1 MKDIRI
7 QQAYENGFSY
17 EKTYRGCAQCTVA
30 AIQDALSIINDDVFR
45 ASSSLASGGGLLCDG
60 SCGGFSGGSMMI
72 SLILGRRR
80 EFFDDD
86 SDFKYTAFRLT
97 RDLQAKFMQKYGS
110 VICKDIHRE
119 IFGRTYD
126 LLDPEDKQQF
136 DDDGAH
142 RDKCTSVVADAAAWT
157 VEILL
162 QEAQVRD
169 TTLEVLYES
178 RTG

>member
-1 MKDIRI
+1 M
-7 QQAYENGFSY
+7 E
-17 EKTYRGCAQCTVA
+17 
-30 AIQDALSIINDDVFR
+30 
-45 ASSSLASGGGLLCDG
+45 
-60 SCGGFSGGSMMI
+60 
-72 SLILGRRR
+72 
-80 EFFDDD
+80 
-86 SDFKYTAFRLT
+86 
-97 RDLQAKFMQKYGS
+97 KYGS

-162 QEAQVRD
+162 QEAATRG
-169 TTLEVLYES
+169 TTLEALYES